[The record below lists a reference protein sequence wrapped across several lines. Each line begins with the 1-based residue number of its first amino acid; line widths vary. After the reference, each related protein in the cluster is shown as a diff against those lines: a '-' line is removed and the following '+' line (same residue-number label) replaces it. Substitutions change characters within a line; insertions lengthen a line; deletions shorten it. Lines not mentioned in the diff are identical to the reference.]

1 TLVERQLSVAPSP
14 PNSGDEACLPHAK
27 WPKRRI
33 LPAVLMRAG
42 TSKGLFIQRKDL
54 PPNQDDWSAP
64 LLAAM
69 GSSLSDTRQIDGVGG
84 ATSTT
89 SKVAVV
95 GPSQI
100 SGIDV
105 DYTFVQV
112 AVGSNQVDLSG
123 SCGNMAAGVG
133 PFALQE
139 GLLPPATP
147 GQTSIDVRIFNTN
160 TSRLMIETLQLTE
173 GGDFEENGDYVISG
187 VKGSGSEVKIGF
199 VDPAGSMTGQL
210 FPTGRGNEQLVI
222 RRTDGSEP
230 MFTVMATLIDITNP
244 FILVH
249 KESLPEDLQSLPPS
263 SEMFAESIEAIRRE
277 GAVKMKL
284 APSLEAASLVRGTP
298 KIVLISSTKTNNT
311 SEAADINVQA
321 FSMGKPHPT
330 LQISG
335 AVCLAAAVC
344 IPDTIAAK
352 LNSKTFDYGQ
362 GRLPSPP
369 RELSPRDCSENLK
382 RLVKVAHP
390 SGMIQVEVI
399 IRYDVDGLV
408 IVDRCL
414 VSRTARRIFEG
425 NVMYYLN

>member
-1 TLVERQLSVAPSP
+1 
-14 PNSGDEACLPHAK
+14 
-27 WPKRRI
+27 
-33 LPAVLMRAG
+33 MRAG
-42 TSKGLFIQRKDL
+42 TSKGLFIQRKNL

-69 GSSLSDTRQIDGVGG
+69 GSNLSDTRQIDGVGG

-100 SGIDV
+100 PGIDV

-139 GLLPPATP
+139 GLVSPATP
-147 GQTSIDVRIFNTN
+147 GQRSIDVRIFNTN
-160 TSRLMIETLQLTE
+160 TSRVMVETLQLTE
-173 GGDFEENGDYVISG
+173 GGDFEENGDYVIPG

-210 FPTGRGNEQLVI
+210 FPTGKANEQLAI
-222 RRTDGSEP
+222 RRADGSEP
-230 MFTVMATLIDITNP
+230 VFTVMATLVDISNP
-244 FILVH
+244 FILVL
-249 KESLPEDLQSLPPS
+249 KESLPEELLSLPPS
-263 SEMFAESIEAIRRE
+263 SDTFAESIEAIRRE

-284 APSLEAASLVRGTP
+284 ASSLEAASLVRGTP

-311 SEAADINVQA
+311 SEATDVNVQA

-335 AVCLAAAVC
+335 AVCIAAAVC

-352 LNSKTFDYGQ
+352 LNSKTLTYGQ
-362 GRLPSPP
+362 EGLPSPP
-369 RELSPRDCSENLK
+369 GELSLEGCSGKNK

-390 SGMIQVEVI
+390 SGIIRVEVI
-399 IRYDVDGLV
+399 TGYDTNGHVV
-408 IVDRCL
+408 VDRCL

-425 NVMYYLN
+425 NVMYYLK